1 MSTACLRNFLM
12 LFLFTIGGMTTLSA
26 QNLGN
31 EGGYTLPEVE
41 VCGCKICED
50 KFDCDDRENHQWR
63 HEQDS
68 IDNARKEKDLQDLR
82 NGEGGNPWD
91 GIIELPEVTIRPPDG
106 QDPPPEIPER
116 PQNPEN
122 PDIEET
128 PENPDELEE
137 KPCSKIINGQMVYM
151 VLIIME
157 LQPPN
162 SWNMDGCLYG
172 YTRTNT
178 AGAPQKHNGIDF
190 AAPVG
195 TPIFATY
202 GGVVIEIIDEQ
213 VNRVKTRGEKYV
225 YPDNYDIK
233 NKDKN
238 GAGNRITIQSE
249 INGETVYMS
258 YWHLQENTATTKP
271 VAGGIEVGTF
281 VEAGQLIGFS
291 GQTGNAMG
299 GEPHLHL
306 ATYKIVNGKKVYVD
320 PQPYLGIE
328 FEKGDN
334 GKLKSTK
341 IKTPCD

>member
-68 IDNARKEKDLQDLR
+68 IDDARKEKDLQDLK

-91 GIIELPEVTIRPPDG
+91 GIIDLPEVTIRPPEG
-106 QDPPPEIPER
+106 QDPPPEIPEI
-116 PQNPEN
+116 PKNPEN

-128 PENPDELEE
+128 EEIPDELEE

-151 VLIIME
+151 PLIIME

-162 SWNMDGCLYG
+162 SWNRDGCLYG
-172 YTRTNT
+172 YTRTGND
-178 AGAPQKHNGIDF
+178 GSPREHRGIDF

-202 GGVVIEIIDEQ
+202 DGIVTHIVDEQ
-213 VNRVKTRGEKYV
+213 VNKVKNGEGEYI
-225 YPDNYDIK
+225 YPTEYTG
-233 NKDKN
+233 DKN
-238 GAGNRITIQSE
+238 AAGNRITIQSE

-271 VAGGIEVGTF
+271 VAGGIEVGT
-281 VEAGQLIGFS
+281 VVKAGQLIGFS